1 MSLCKSLLLVVAVL
15 AYLGQS
21 LAFAGEVCDAMGDAA
36 MSAEH
41 MMPVDAEH
49 MHHEMAA
56 QKKQA
61 ADCCDGQCQCLDQSC
76 QSPVPAIAATSDMLM
91 FSAVLNGDLR
101 VQQTIRPSFYLYK
114 PPILS

>member
-1 MSLCKSLLLVVAVL
+1 MSLCKSLLLGFAML

-21 LAFAGEVCDAMGDAA
+21 LAFAGEACDAMGDTP

-41 MMPVDAEH
+41 MMPADAEH

-56 QKKQA
+56 QTERV
-61 ADCCDGQCQCLDQSC
+61 ADCCDAQCQCFDQSC
-76 QSPVPAIAATSDMLM
+76 QSPIPAISTSSDMPI
-91 FSAVLNGDLR
+91 FSAVPNGELR
-101 VQQTIRPSFYLYK
+101 VQQIIRSSFYLYK

>member
-1 MSLCKSLLLVVAVL
+1 MSLCKSLLLAVAML

-21 LAFAGEVCDAMGDAA
+21 LAFAGEACDAMGDTT

-41 MMPVDAEH
+41 MMPADAEH

-56 QKKQA
+56 QTNHI
-61 ADCCDGQCQCLDQSC
+61 ADCCDDQCQCLDQSC
-76 QSPVPAIAATSDMLM
+76 QSPVPAITANNDIPI
-91 FSAVLNGDLR
+91 FRAVPIGELR
-101 VQQTIRPSFYLYK
+101 VQQIIRSSFYLYK

>member
-1 MSLCKSLLLVVAVL
+1 MSLCKSLFLAVAML

-21 LAFAGEVCDAMGDAA
+21 LAFAGDACDAMGDTA

-41 MMPVDAEH
+41 MMPDDAEH

-56 QKKQA
+56 QTEQV
-61 ADCCDGQCQCLDQSC
+61 ADCCDAQCPCIDQSC
-76 QSPVPAIAATSDMLM
+76 QSPVPAIAASNNMPL
-91 FSAVLNGDLR
+91 FRAVPIDELR
-101 VQQTIRPSFYLYK
+101 VQQIIRSSFYLYK